1 MKRAV
6 RLIVHNWPLKVGAVA
21 LSTLLYGGLVLSQ
34 TTKDFPGSVP
44 IVATHQP
51 ANIILLSDL
60 RDVSQIRYVAP
71 ADLGLRIDAD
81 SFKATIDLGNVDP
94 SAGHVTVPVRVTAVD
109 ERVSVLAFQPT
120 QITIQLDRVTSRSVP
135 VKATILGAVPPTL
148 EIGVPT
154 VEVPNATV
162 TGPQSIVSR
171 VAEVDARVP
180 IDPSGIDVNRLI
192 DLIAVDSSGAQLAPI
207 DIEPATVRVRVAVF
221 TDRRTRTL
229 PISPVVVGTPAAGFE
244 VASVSVDPITIQ
256 VEGDAN
262 DLAGLE
268 RADTRALSVSGV
280 SSDVTQRIS
289 LDLPS
294 GVQALGDGTV
304 QVTVRLRPITGTRV
318 YEAGVI
324 LVGASPDR
332 VYSLSTD
339 RVIVTIGGS
348 VTDLDRLSGASLVL
362 SLDVTGLGIGD
373 HKVVPTANLTTGLS
387 LLGVSPSPIVVTI
400 AAPAPSPS

>member
-1 MKRAV
+1 M
-6 RLIVHNWPLKVGAVA
+6 RLLNRLFVHNWPLKIGAVA
-21 LSTLLYGGLVLSQ
+21 LSSLLYSGLVLSQ
-34 TTKDFPGSVP
+34 NTKDFPSSIP
-44 IVATHQP
+44 IIAVNQP

-71 ADLGLRIDAD
+71 ADLGLRIDSQ
-81 SFKATIDLGNVDP
+81 SFKATVDLGNVDP

-109 ERVSVLAFQPT
+109 ERVSVLSFQPT

-135 VKATILGAVPPTL
+135 VKATILGTVPAGL
-148 EIGVPT
+148 DIGVPT
-154 VEVPNATV
+154 VEVANATV

-180 IDPSGIDVNRLI
+180 VDPSGIDVNRMV
-192 DLIAVDSSGAQLAPI
+192 DLIAVDSAGAQLAPI
-207 DIEPATVRVRVAVF
+207 DIEPASVRVQVPVF

-229 PISPVVVGTPAAGFE
+229 PVSPVVIGKPAAGFE
-244 VASVSVDPITIQ
+244 VASVTVDPITVQ

-268 RADTRALSVSGV
+268 QADTKPISVSGV

-289 LDLPS
+289 LDLPT

-304 QVTVRLRPITGTRV
+304 QVTIRLRPITGTRV
-318 YEAGVI
+318 FEAG
-324 LVGASPDR
+324 LVLTGASPDR

-339 RVIVTIGGS
+339 RVLVTIGGS
-348 VTDLDRLSGASLVL
+348 VTDLDRLSGANLVL
-362 SLDVTGLGIGD
+362 SIDVTGLGIGD

-387 LLGVSPSPIVVTI
+387 LLGLSPSPIVVTI
-400 AAPAPSPS
+400 SAPTPSPS

>member
-1 MKRAV
+1 MTRV
-6 RLIVHNWPLKVGAVA
+6 LRLIVHNWPLKIGAVA

-34 TTKDFPGSVP
+34 NTKDFPGSIP
-44 IVATHQP
+44 IVAVNQAT
-51 ANIILLSDL
+51 NIIVLSDL
-60 RDVSQIRYVAP
+60 GVVNQIHYVAP
-71 ADLGLRIDAD
+71 TDLGLRIDNE
-81 SFKATIDLGNVDP
+81 SFRATVDLGNVDP
-94 SAGHVTVPVRVTAVD
+94 SAGHVTAQVRVTAVD

-135 VKATILGAVPPTL
+135 VKATIIGTVPPTL
-148 EIGVPT
+148 DIGVPT
-154 VEVPNATV
+154 VDIANATV

-180 IDPSGIDVNRLI
+180 VDPSGIDVNRMV
-192 DLIAVDSSGAQLAPI
+192 DLVAVDASGAQLAPI
-207 DIEPATVRVRVAVF
+207 DIEPASARVRLSVF

-229 PISPVVVGTPAAGFE
+229 PVSPVVVGTPAAGFE
-244 VASVSVDPITIQ
+244 VASVSVDPITVQ

-268 RADTRALSVSGV
+268 KADTAPISMSGA
-280 SSDVTQRIS
+280 SSDVVQRIS

-304 QVTVRLRPITGTRV
+304 QVTVRLRPVTGTRV
-318 YEAGVI
+318 FEAGLVF
-324 LVGASPDR
+324 VGASPDR
-332 VYSLSTD
+332 DYQLSTD
-339 RVIVTIGGS
+339 RVIVTVGGS
-348 VTDLDRLSGASLVL
+348 VTDLDRLSGSTFVL
-362 SLDVTGLGIGD
+362 TLDVTGLGIGD

-400 AAPAPSPS
+400 SAPAPSPS

>member
-1 MKRAV
+1 MTRAL
-6 RLIVHNWPLKVGAVA
+6 RLIVHNWPLKIGALA

-34 TTKDFPGSVP
+34 TTKDFPGSIP
-44 IVATHQP
+44 IIGVNQP

-60 RDVSQIRYVAP
+60 GVVNQIRYVAP
-71 ADLGLRIDAD
+71 ADLGLRIDAE
-81 SFKATIDLGNVDP
+81 SFKATVDLGNVDP
-94 SAGHVTVPVRVTAVD
+94 SAGHVTAQVRVTAVD

-135 VKATILGAVPPTL
+135 VKATILGTVPPGFDLGT
-148 EIGVPT
+148 PT
-154 VEVPNATV
+154 VDTPNATV

-180 IDPSGIDVNRLI
+180 IDPSGIDVNRMI
-192 DLIAVDSSGAQLAPI
+192 DLVAVDSSGAQLAPI
-207 DIEPATVRVRVAVF
+207 DIEPASVRVRVAVF

-229 PISPVVVGTPAAGFE
+229 PVSPVVVGTPAAGFE
-244 VASVSVDPITIQ
+244 VASVSVNPITVQ

-268 RADTRALSVSGV
+268 RADTAPISVSGA
-280 SSDVTQRIS
+280 SSDLVQRIS
-289 LDLPS
+289 LALPS
-294 GVQALGDGTV
+294 GVQALGEGTV
-304 QVTVRLRPITGTRV
+304 EVTVHLRAVTGTRV
-318 YEAGVI
+318 FEAGLV

-332 VYSLSTD
+332 VYQLSTD
-339 RVIVTIGGS
+339 RVLVTVGGS
-348 VTDLDRLSGASLVL
+348 EVDLNRLSGSTLVL
-362 SLDVTGLGIGD
+362 TLDVTGLGDGA

-400 AAPAPSPS
+400 SAPAPSPT